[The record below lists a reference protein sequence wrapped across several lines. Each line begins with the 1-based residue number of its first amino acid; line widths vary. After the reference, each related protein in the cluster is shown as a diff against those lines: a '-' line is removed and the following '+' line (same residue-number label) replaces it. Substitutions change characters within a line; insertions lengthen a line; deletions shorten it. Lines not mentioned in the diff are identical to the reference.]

1 MIDVV
6 IKSEFFFLC
15 WCRLLWNVKRIDFT
29 LSSWK
34 TMFYHIMF
42 RKCKINE
49 LLYIFWR
56 HSADLSQKIHECQRF
71 KTSLMRQFVRFAHD
85 KILSMMNKTQ
95 NWHKRWIYFQ
105 TIILQNLNSLI
116 DLNILKIKKDMTT
129 TFKRLWYKKLIQTR
143 IQYWIKRMSRYVQKI
158 IQLRKK
164 MSTERKQQR

>member
-1 MIDVV
+1 
-6 IKSEFFFLC
+6 
-15 WCRLLWNVKRIDFT
+15 
-29 LSSWK
+29 
-34 TMFYHIMF
+34 
-42 RKCKINE
+42 
-49 LLYIFWR
+49 
-56 HSADLSQKIHECQRF
+56 
-71 KTSLMRQFVRFAHD
+71 
-85 KILSMMNKTQ
+85 MMNKTQ